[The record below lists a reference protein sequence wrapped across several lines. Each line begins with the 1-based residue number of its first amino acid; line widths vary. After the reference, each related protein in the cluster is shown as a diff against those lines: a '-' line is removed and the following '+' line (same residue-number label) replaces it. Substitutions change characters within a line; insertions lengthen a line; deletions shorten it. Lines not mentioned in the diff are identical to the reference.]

1 MVNRGFFFI
10 LGFHSQKD
18 QFIIGI
24 RKYGEVLEMGT
35 FHKGIN
41 NQEKKLLIQTITS
54 NQIQNKEGTIY
65 IDPGIC
71 VELSFRVIENG
82 KLRDAVFNTF
92 KFDIDWEQC
101 TWERLILH
109 NTSVNQEVAFTNLD
123 KVIWENPLIRKDGL
137 LSYLSEVSSH
147 MLPFLKERALTVIR
161 YPNGIKG
168 ESFFQKNCPEYAPS
182 FIQTTEKEGTDF
194 VVCDDL
200 STLLWLGNQLAIEFH
215 VPFQT
220 IHEECPFEIVF
231 DLDPPSRASF
241 SLAVKAAL
249 ELHRIFAGF
258 DIVSFPKLSG
268 SKGIQIHIP
277 IADRR
282 FTYSETRLF
291 TAFIANYLVD
301 QFPDDFT
308 IERFKKNRGNKLYI
322 DYVQHAEGKTLIC
335 PYSTRGKEDATVA
348 TPLFWDEVNEKLK
361 LETFNIPFVLDRLT
375 KIRCPMEGFFEQN
388 NDSLTKI
395 ISMLKEKSN
404 EYS

>member
-1 MVNRGFFFI
+1 MVNRGLFFI
-10 LGFHSQKD
+10 LGLNSQKEE
-18 QFIIGI
+18 FVVGV
-24 RKYGEVLEMGT
+24 RKYDQVLEMGT

-41 NQEKKLLIQTITS
+41 DQEKKLLIQTITS
-54 NQIQNKEGTIY
+54 NQIDSKDGILSIN
-65 IDPGIC
+65 PGIC
-71 VELSFRVIENG
+71 VDLSFKAIETG
-82 KLRDAVFNTF
+82 QLRDAIFNSF

-101 TWERLILH
+101 TWERLMLD
-109 NTSVNQEVAFTNLD
+109 NTPVSQEVVFTNLD
-123 KVIWENPLIRKDGL
+123 KVIWPNPLIRKDGL

-182 FIQTTEKEGTDF
+182 FIQTIEKDGTDF
-194 VVCDDL
+194 VVCNDL
-200 STLLWLGNQLAIEFH
+200 STLLWLGNQVAIEFH

-220 IHEECPFEIVF
+220 IHEDRPLEIVF

-249 ELHRIFAGF
+249 ELNRIFQGF
-258 DIVSFPKLSG
+258 NIVSFPKLSG

-277 IADRR
+277 ISDQR

-291 TAFIANYLVD
+291 TSFIANYLVD

-308 IERFKKNRGNKLYI
+308 IERFKKNRGDRLYI

-348 TPLFWDEVNEKLK
+348 APLFWDEVNEKLK
-361 LETFNIPFVLDRLT
+361 LETFNIPFVLERLT
-375 KIRCPMEGFFEQN
+375 RIKCPMKGFFEQN
-388 NDSLTKI
+388 NDSLTEI
-395 ISMLKEKSN
+395 IAMLKEKS
-404 EYS
+404 S

>member
-10 LGFHSQKD
+10 LGFNSQKEE
-18 QFIIGI
+18 FLIGI
-24 RKYGEVLEMGT
+24 RKYGEILEMGT
-35 FHKGIN
+35 FHKGIKD
-41 NQEKKLLIQTITS
+41 QEKKLLIQTITS
-54 NQIQNKEGTIY
+54 NQIQSRNGTLY
-65 IDPGIC
+65 INPGIC
-71 VELSFRVIENG
+71 VDLSFRTIVNG
-82 KLRDAVFNTF
+82 KLRGANFNTF

-101 TWERLILH
+101 TWEKLILD
-109 NTSVNQEVAFTNLD
+109 NTSVSQEVAFTNLD
-123 KVIWENPLIRKDGL
+123 KVIWQNPLIRKDGL

-182 FIQTTEKEGTDF
+182 FIQTTEKDGTQF
-194 VVCDDL
+194 VVCNDL
-200 STLLWLGNQLAIEFH
+200 STLLWLGNQVAIEFH
-215 VPFQT
+215 VPFQM
-220 IHEECPFEIVF
+220 IHEDRPLEIVF

-249 ELHRIFAGF
+249 ELKRIFAGF

-277 IADRR
+277 IADQR

-291 TAFIANYLVD
+291 TSFIANYLID

-308 IERFKKNRGNKLYI
+308 IERLKKNRGNKLYI

-348 TPLFWDEVNEKLK
+348 APLFWDEVNEKLK

-375 KIRCPMEGFFEQN
+375 RIKCPMEGFFEQN
-388 NDSLTKI
+388 NDSLTRI
-395 ISMLKEKSN
+395 IAMLKEKSL
-404 EYS
+404 